1 MVWPLFCSSPSHIFK
16 AYFPGIPSN
25 KKYLGMCLHQ
35 IMLYTL
41 GSVQDYDII
50 NIGFTSI
57 LESKI
62 RPEALHQDVD
72 PAGVLEDGSS
82 SPGCRMI

>member
-1 MVWPLFCSSPSHIFK
+1 
-16 AYFPGIPSN
+16 
-25 KKYLGMCLHQ
+25 
-35 IMLYTL
+35 MLYTL

-72 PAGVLEDGSS
+72 PAGVLEDGSF